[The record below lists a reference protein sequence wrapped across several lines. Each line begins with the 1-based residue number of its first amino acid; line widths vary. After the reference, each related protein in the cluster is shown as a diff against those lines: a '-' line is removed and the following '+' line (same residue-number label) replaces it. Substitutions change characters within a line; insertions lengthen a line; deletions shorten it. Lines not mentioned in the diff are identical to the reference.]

1 MAIEWTGGHAHRM
14 EFRVR
19 FVASLLFALA
29 VLAGASVAIAQPLG
43 LPPVPVPAGNPMSSA
58 KVALGAKLFTD
69 TRFSSTGEVSC
80 STCHAPD
87 KAFTDSPLQTSE
99 GVHHLTG
106 TRNAP
111 TLANAAYMKRMFWD
125 GRAKDLEDQSRLP
138 FVNPVERGLHDRTP
152 IVQLVR
158 TDPDYV
164 RMFSEAFGKAPAAV
178 SMNEV
183 MQAIAAYERTLIF
196 GDSPFDRWYYGG
208 DKSAISESAQR
219 GFKVFLE
226 DGRCVS
232 CHAIEQDFALF
243 TDNRFHNIG
252 VGISRIEKNLPQLES
267 ALLLAKARGVNID
280 KTVLSSEKTSEFG
293 RFALTDTLDDL
304 GAFKTP
310 TLRNVAV
317 TAPYMH
323 DGSLE
328 TLRAVIDHYNRGGV
342 PEHEDKPTD
351 YLSGGIRPLN
361 LTEPQIA
368 DLISFLESLTSPEFA
383 ALAAKSA
390 AP

>member
-1 MAIEWTGGHAHRM
+1 MTRIAA
-14 EFRVR
+14 
-19 FVASLLFALA
+19 LPLALA
-29 VLAGASVAIAQPLG
+29 TLVSAGIALAAPLG
-43 LPPVPVPAGNPMSSA
+43 LPPVPVPAGNPLSA
-58 KVALGAKLFTD
+58 AKAALGGQLFTD
-69 TRFSSTGEVSC
+69 KRFSSTGEVSC

-87 KAFTDSPLQTSE
+87 KAFTDSPLETSE

-111 TLANAAYMKRMFWD
+111 TLANAAFMKRLFWD

-138 FVNPVERGLHDRTP
+138 FVNPVEMGLHDRTP

-164 RMFSEAFGKAPAAV
+164 RMFREAFGKEPAEV
-178 SMNEV
+178 GMTEV
-183 MQAIAAYERTLIF
+183 MQAIASYERTLIF
-196 GDSPFDRWYYGG
+196 GDSPFDRWYYGD
-208 DKSAISESAQR
+208 DKHALSESAVR

-232 CHAIEQDFALF
+232 CHTIEQDFALF

-252 VGISRIEKNLPQLES
+252 VGISRIERNLPQLES

-280 KTVLSSEKTSEFG
+280 KTVLSSGKTSEFG

-328 TLRAVIDHYNRGGV
+328 TLRAVIDHYNRGGI
-342 PEHEDKPTD
+342 PEQEDKPTD

-368 DLISFLESLTSPEFA
+368 DLIAFLESLTSPQFA
-383 ALAAKSA
+383 ALAAKAA

>member
-1 MAIEWTGGHAHRM
+1 MS
-14 EFRVR
+14 
-19 FVASLLFALA
+19 SLAKLLLALA
-29 VLAGASVAIAQPLG
+29 ALAGPCVAIAGPLG
-43 LPPVPVPAGNPMSSA
+43 LPPVPVPANNPMSSA

-69 TRFSSTGEVSC
+69 KRFSSTGEVSC

-87 KAFTDSPLQTSE
+87 NAFTDSPLETSE

-111 TLANAAYMKRMFWD
+111 TLANVAFMKRMFWD

-138 FVNPVERGLHDRTP
+138 FVNPVEMGLHDRTP
-152 IVQLVR
+152 IVELVR

-164 RMFSEAFGKAPAAV
+164 RMFREAFGKEPV
-178 SMNEV
+178 EVGMTEV
-183 MQAIAAYERTLIF
+183 MQAIASYERTLIF
-196 GDSPFDRWYYGG
+196 GDSPFDRWYYGA
-208 DKSAISESAQR
+208 DHQAISESAKR

-232 CHAIEQDFALF
+232 CHTIEQEFALF

-280 KTVLSSEKTSEFG
+280 KTVLSSGKTSEFG

-328 TLRAVIDHYNRGGV
+328 TLRAVIDHYNRGGI
-342 PEHEDKPTD
+342 PEQEDKPTD
-351 YLSGGIRPLN
+351 YLSGGIRPLH
-361 LTEPQIA
+361 LTEPQIT
-368 DLISFLESLTSPEFA
+368 DLIAFLESLTSPQFA

>member
-1 MAIEWTGGHAHRM
+1 MST
-14 EFRVR
+14 
-19 FVASLLFALA
+19 VAKLLLVLAALA
-29 VLAGASVAIAQPLG
+29 GTCSVIAAPLG
-43 LPPVPVPAGNPMSSA
+43 LPPVPVPANNPISAA
-58 KVALGAKLFTD
+58 KVTLGAKLFTD
-69 TRFSSTGEVSC
+69 RRFSSTGEVSC

-87 KAFTDSPLQTSE
+87 KAFTDSPLETSE

-138 FVNPVERGLHDRTP
+138 FVNPVEMGLHDRTP
-152 IVQLVR
+152 IVELVR
-158 TDPDYV
+158 KDPDYV
-164 RMFSEAFGKAPAAV
+164 QMFRDAFGKEPADV
-178 SMNEV
+178 GMTEV
-183 MQAIAAYERTLIF
+183 MQAIASYERTLIF
-196 GDSPFDRWYYGG
+196 GDSPFDRWYFGG
-208 DKSAISESAQR
+208 DKHAISESAQR
-219 GFKVFLE
+219 GFKVFIE

-280 KTVLSSEKTSEFG
+280 KTVLSSGKTAEFG
-293 RFALTDTLDDL
+293 RFALTDRLDDL

-328 TLRAVIDHYNRGGV
+328 TLRAVVDHYNRGGV
-342 PEHEDKPTD
+342 PEQEDKPTD

-368 DLISFLESLTSPEFA
+368 DLIAFLESLTSPQFA

-390 AP
+390 TP

>member
-1 MAIEWTGGHAHRM
+1 MST
-14 EFRVR
+14 
-19 FVASLLFALA
+19 VAKLLLVLAALA
-29 VLAGASVAIAQPLG
+29 GTHSVIAAPLG
-43 LPPVPVPAGNPMSSA
+43 LPPVPVPANNPISA
-58 KVALGAKLFTD
+58 GKVTLGAKLFTD
-69 TRFSSTGEVSC
+69 RRFSSTGEVSC

-87 KAFTDSPLQTSE
+87 KAFTDSPLETSE

-111 TLANAAYMKRMFWD
+111 TLANAAFMKRMFWD

-138 FVNPVERGLHDRTP
+138 FVNPVEMGLHDRTP
-152 IVQLVR
+152 IVELVR
-158 TDPDYV
+158 KDPDYV
-164 RMFSEAFGKAPAAV
+164 RMFRDAFGKEPAEV
-178 SMNEV
+178 GMTEV
-183 MQAIAAYERTLIF
+183 MQAIASYERTLIF
-196 GDSPFDRWYYGG
+196 GDSPFDRWYFGG
-208 DKSAISESAQR
+208 DKHAISESAQR

-232 CHAIEQDFALF
+232 CHTIEQDFALF

-252 VGISRIEKNLPQLES
+252 IGISRIEKNLPQLES

-280 KTVLSSEKTSEFG
+280 KTVLSSGKTAEFG

-328 TLRAVIDHYNRGGV
+328 TLRAVVDHYNRGGV
-342 PEHEDKPTD
+342 PEQEDEPTD
-351 YLSGGIRPLN
+351 FLSGGIRPLN

-368 DLISFLESLTSPEFA
+368 DLIAFLESLTSPQFA

-390 AP
+390 TP